1 MATVSVE
8 VDIDDIL
15 WDMSTSEKEDLCKE
29 LIEDGYAP
37 AGSLPREGR
46 HPDEDMYIEAVCK
59 LKDAYSRLSAEQHA
73 TIMQIANLM

>member
-1 MATVSVE
+1 MATIHVE

-37 AGSLPREGR
+37 PGSLRNEAR

-59 LKDAYSRLSAEQHA
+59 LKDAYGRLSAEQHA

>member
-1 MATVSVE
+1 MATIHVE

-37 AGSLPREGR
+37 AGSLPNEGR
-46 HPDEDMYIEAVCK
+46 HPDEDMYIEAVYK
-59 LKDAYSRLSAEQHA
+59 LKDAYGRLSAEQHT
-73 TIMQIANLM
+73 TIMQIANLI

>member
-1 MATVSVE
+1 MASVR
-8 VDIDDIL
+8 VDIDIDDIL

-37 AGSLPREGR
+37 PGSLRNEAR

-59 LKDAYSRLSAEQHA
+59 LKDAYGRLSAEQHA